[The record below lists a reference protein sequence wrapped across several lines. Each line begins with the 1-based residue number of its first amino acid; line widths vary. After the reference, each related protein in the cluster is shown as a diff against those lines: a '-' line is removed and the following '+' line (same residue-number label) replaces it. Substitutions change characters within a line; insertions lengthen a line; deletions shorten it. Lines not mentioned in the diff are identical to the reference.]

1 MSTPNHNSRRTSDAL
16 EALIVDAGGDG
27 KITIQEIMRMLGDR
41 AFGLAILVF
50 SLPNSLPIPSP
61 PGFSAITG
69 IPIILIALQMVVGR
83 STPWLPP
90 RIRRYG
96 FSRDT
101 FARFLAA
108 SLPYIRKVE
117 RLLHPRL
124 AFMHSYAGERVVGA
138 VFLVLAAVLSLP
150 IPFGNFLPGVSMSI
164 IALGL
169 LERDGALMLAGMALG
184 ALAVL
189 LIFTVVDVVA
199 TAALH
204 ALFSV
209 F

>member
-1 MSTPNHNSRRTSDAL
+1 MDPNHPQKRTSDIL
-16 EALIVDAGGDG
+16 QTLIADTDGDG
-27 KITIQEIMRMLGDR
+27 EITIQEVMRLLGDR

-61 PGFSAITG
+61 PGFSAVTG
-69 IPIILIALQMVVGR
+69 IPIILIALQLLAGR

-90 RIRRYG
+90 RIRKYS
-96 FSRDT
+96 FSRSK
-101 FARFLAA
+101 FAYFLTKA
-108 SLPYIRKVE
+108 LPYIRKVE

-124 AFMHSYAGERVVGA
+124 AFMHSWAGERAVGLAFVILA
-138 VFLVLAAVLSLP
+138 VVLSLP
-150 IPFGNFLPGVSMSI
+150 IPFGNFLPGLAMSV

-169 LERDGALMLAGMALG
+169 LERDGALMLAGMAGG

-189 LIFTVVDVVA
+189 LIFTVLDVLA

-204 ALFSV
+204 ALLSV

>member
-1 MSTPNHNSRRTSDAL
+1 MTQQTSSRRTSDVLAT
-16 EALIVDAGGDG
+16 LIADTDGDG
-27 KITIQEIMRMLGDR
+27 NITIQEVMRLLGDR

-69 IPIILIALQMVVGR
+69 IPIILIAVQLALGR

-90 RIRRYG
+90 RVRKYH
-96 FSRDT
+96 FSRT
-101 FARFLAA
+101 KFAHFLGKA
-108 SLPYIRKVE
+108 LPYIRKVE
-117 RLLHPRL
+117 RFLHPRL
-124 AFMHSYAGERVVGA
+124 AFMSSTAGERLSGL
-138 VFLVLAAVLSLP
+138 VFLLLAVMLSLP

-169 LERDGALMLAGMALG
+169 LERDGALMLGGIIGGL
-184 ALAVL
+184 LASAFIL
-189 LIFTVVDVVA
+189 TAIDVVVM
-199 TAALH
+199 TAWNGL
-204 ALFSV
+204 LSF